1 MNYITQTEYLRETI
15 TLAKQVDPRLV
26 RNNPR
31 VGAILV
37 NSLGEI
43 VGKGCHER
51 WGEAHAE
58 VNAINNAIE
67 RGHNPSACTLYVS
80 LEPCSHTGKTPPCTS
95 LILEKG
101 IKKVVFASAD
111 PNPHVAGMEVLKNS
125 GVEVLHVLVEEAL
138 DLNKR
143 FFINHLYSRP
153 FVIVKAAITKNGM
166 MADPNGNS
174 KWITGT
180 ESRKHVHEVLRENVD
195 GILST
200 VKTVLKDN
208 ASLNIRIGNRSK
220 ELNCIVLDKNLDL
233 LNNTNLNIHQHRNH
247 SKLILVSDND
257 KELDPLPSYVEIIK
271 GNSIAGDVNLS
282 ELFRVLY
289 SNYKITSLLV
299 EAGPTLCQSL
309 LKAGLVD
316 DLVLFIGDKVFPAN
330 ERYAGIKSEAYP
342 NFQLVQTLNFE
353 NDVCNYYSNDSWKEL
368 LRK

>member
-1 MNYITQTEYLRETI
+1 MNKTSQTAYLRETI
-15 TLAKQVDPRLV
+15 TLAKQIDPRLV
-26 RNNPR
+26 RDNPR

-37 NSLGEI
+37 NSLGEV
-43 VGKGCHER
+43 VGKGRHEK

-58 VNAINNAIE
+58 VNAINNAIQ

-111 PNPHVAGMEVLKNS
+111 PNPHVAGMEVLKNA
-125 GVEVLHVLVEEAL
+125 GVEALHILVEEAL

-143 FFINHLYSRP
+143 FFINHLYGRP

-200 VKTVLKDN
+200 AKTVLKDN
-208 ASLNIRIGNRSK
+208 ATLNVRIEDKTK
-220 ELNCIVLDKNLDL
+220 ELNAIVLDKHLAL
-233 LNNTNLNIHQHRNH
+233 LTNTNLAIHQHRIH
-247 SKLILVSDND
+247 SKLILVSN
-257 KELDPLPSYVEIIK
+257 KEVHPLPSHVEVVK
-271 GNSIAGDVNLS
+271 EVYTEDGVNLFA
-282 ELFRVLY
+282 LLQDLY
-289 SNYKITSLLV
+289 ANHKMNSLLV

-309 LKAGLVD
+309 LKLGLVD
-316 DLVLFIGDKVFPAN
+316 ELVLFVGDKLFPAN
-330 ERYAGIKSEAYP
+330 NQYAGIEPEAYS
-342 NFQLVQTLNFE
+342 NLQLTQTLNFE
-353 NDVCNYYSNDSWKEL
+353 NDVCSYYSNNSWKGL

>member
-1 MNYITQTEYLRETI
+1 MNKSIQTEYLRETI
-15 TLAKQVDPRLV
+15 TLAKQIDPRLV
-26 RNNPR
+26 RDNPR
-31 VGAILV
+31 VGAILI
-37 NSLGEI
+37 NSFGE
-43 VGKGCHER
+43 VAGKGRHEK

-58 VNAINNAIE
+58 VNAINNAIQ
-67 RGHNPSACTLYVS
+67 RDHNPSDCTLYVS

-111 PNPHVAGMEVLKNS
+111 PNPHVAGMEVLKNA
-125 GVEVLHVLVEEAL
+125 GVEVSYILLEEAL

-143 FFINHLYSRP
+143 FFINHLYGRP

-200 VKTVLKDN
+200 AKTVLKDN
-208 ASLNIRIGNRSK
+208 ASLNIRIGSRSK

-257 KELDPLPSYVEIIK
+257 KELDLLPTYIEIIK

-282 ELFRVLY
+282 ELFRILY

-309 LKAGLVD
+309 LKLGLVD
-316 DLVLFIGDKVFPAN
+316 ELVLFVGDKLFPAN
-330 ERYAGIKSEAYP
+330 NQYAGIKSEAYS
-342 NFQLVQTLNFE
+342 NFQLMQTLTFE
-353 NDVCNYYSNDSWKEL
+353 NDICNYYSNNSWKDL